1 MEKPPRRYKKTSFYF
16 CLAGGAIALMN
27 GLGRLTSLNVY
38 EQEGWAG
45 FLALAFLFFLGA
57 FLLKRRNDAA
67 DRACDEVELRRIEND
82 RLMAEHLRAD
92 RERESAE
99 KSAKKEEWERTH
111 GRIETSLVG
120 VTFNNEDGSSRQRA
134 LQDALA
140 NDCRGT
146 LDIEAYDRDG
156 EQAVRVLYE
165 GTQIGNI
172 PKNRAV
178 EVAEICD
185 RISSASLRVVPF
197 RPEDDEG
204 RGIGGV
210 IYRAELTLV
219 WLK

>member
-1 MEKPPRRYKKTSFYF
+1 MEKPPKRYKKTSFYF

-45 FLALAFLFFLGA
+45 FLALAFLFFLGT
-57 FLLKRRNDAA
+57 FLLNRRNDAA

-140 NDCRGT
+140 NGCRGT
-146 LDIEAYDRDG
+146 LDIEAYDHNG

-172 PKNRAV
+172 PKNMAV
-178 EVAEICD
+178 EVSEICD